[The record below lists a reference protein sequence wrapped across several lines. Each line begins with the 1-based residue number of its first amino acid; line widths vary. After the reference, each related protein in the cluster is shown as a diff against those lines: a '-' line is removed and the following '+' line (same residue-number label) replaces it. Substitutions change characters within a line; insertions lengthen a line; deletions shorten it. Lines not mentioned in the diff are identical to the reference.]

1 MRLRPGRL
9 RGGVAVHTA
18 GLGFS
23 ATPGLFLRP
32 PLLVGGDEASVLGAG
47 LDGLRESLEPELRG
61 MRQQFAAAL
70 NDQDSET
77 AGGLEAASLTDIAPG
92 SLADRVV
99 RAWQHHNQ
107 SGACNGGLLGVSV
120 KTAPPDEIVQRPHLQ
135 PGLPDDRLP
144 DLGHGG
150 SLPLIDGMEEKSAS
164 PAHFGSL
171 LSLDTHTTNPQ
182 HLRYHVQGSL
192 TIRLRFRKA
201 GLKVSYRRFKLNS
214 KISR

>member
-1 MRLRPGRL
+1 
-9 RGGVAVHTA
+9 
-18 GLGFS
+18 
-23 ATPGLFLRP
+23 
-32 PLLVGGDEASVLGAG
+32 
-47 LDGLRESLEPELRG
+47 

-92 SLADRVV
+92 SLTDRVV

-107 SGACNGGLLGVSV
+107 SGACNGGLLGVPV

-171 LSLDTHTTNPQ
+171 LSLDTHHDFTRATYAITTA
-182 HLRYHVQGSL
+182 R
-192 TIRLRFRKA
+192 
-201 GLKVSYRRFKLNS
+201 
-214 KISR
+214 ISR